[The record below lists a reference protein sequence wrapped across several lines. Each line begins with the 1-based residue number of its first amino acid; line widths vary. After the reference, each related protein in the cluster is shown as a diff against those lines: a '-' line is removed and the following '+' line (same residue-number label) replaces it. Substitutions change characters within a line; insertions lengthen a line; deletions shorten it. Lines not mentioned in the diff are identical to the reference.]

1 MPLPLVLGGLG
12 LILGGVRGLI
22 LGLLIGFV
30 LNSFLRGKVA
40 PRLSTAQEQFIES
53 TFAVMGALSK
63 ADGRVTREE
72 IATAEAMFERL
83 RLSPEMREKAKAA
96 FTRGKSPDF
105 DLEGEVRRFSA
116 ACSGQRM
123 LLVLFLQIQCAAVAS
138 DGNVHPAEHAMLV
151 RVARLLGLSEADVAQ
166 LEAMLRT
173 GARGGPTGGD
183 PKRTLDD
190 AYAVLGVPP
199 TASDAEVKRAYRRLM
214 SQNHPDKFAGKDFPE
229 SMRAVAEERSR
240 EINTAYETIKMA
252 RGFT

>member
-12 LILGGVRGLI
+12 LLVGGIRGLI
-22 LGLLIGFV
+22 LGVLIGFV
-30 LNSFLRGKVA
+30 INWVLRGNVA
-40 PRLSTAQEQFIES
+40 PGLSSAQEQFIES

-72 IATAEAMFERL
+72 IETAEAMFDRL
-83 RLSPEMREKAKAA
+83 RLSAEMREKAKAA
-96 FTRGKSPDF
+96 FNRGKGPDF
-105 DLEGEVRRFSA
+105 DLDGEVHRFSA
-116 ACSGQRM
+116 ACRGQRM

-183 PKRTLDD
+183 PRSTLAD
-190 AYAVLGVPP
+190 AYAVLGVPA
-199 TASDAEVKRAYRRLM
+199 TATDAEVKRAYRRLM
-214 SQNHPDKFAGKDFPE
+214 SQNHPDKFSGKGIPE
-229 SMRAVAEERSR
+229 SMRAIAEERSR
-240 EINTAYETIKMA
+240 EINTAYETIKIA